1 MLEET
6 VEFPSFIPS
15 LGSHQFHFGDAFP
28 FWVLGILNLP
38 TDRTLTELTERR
50 FAAFNIKK

>member
-6 VEFPSFIPS
+6 VEAPSFIL